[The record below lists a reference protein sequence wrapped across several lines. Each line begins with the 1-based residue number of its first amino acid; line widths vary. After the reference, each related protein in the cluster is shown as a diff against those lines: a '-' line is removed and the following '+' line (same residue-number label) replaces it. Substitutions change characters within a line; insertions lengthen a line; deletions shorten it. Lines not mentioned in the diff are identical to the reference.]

1 MTAKDLSNLRVE
13 VPVELD
19 SLKKPIY
26 VGSVGFVGDMNSVL
40 FLSAMQS
47 VIMKATARITEVNE
61 VGLEIISDVSGE
73 PCYFLNARGRD
84 VCFFSVSKA
93 CQEPF
98 SWPFLDMIWPL
109 SSPASTNN
117 EIQLGRSLS

>member
-1 MTAKDLSNLRVE
+1 MFGRILAQPSEKATAKDLSNLRVE

-40 FLSAMQS
+40 FLSAIQS
-47 VIMKATARITEVNE
+47 VMMKATARITEVNE

-73 PCYFLNARGRD
+73 IANIFGRW
-84 VCFFSVSKA
+84 F
-93 CQEPF
+93 
-98 SWPFLDMIWPL
+98 
-109 SSPASTNN
+109 
-117 EIQLGRSLS
+117 